1 MDTMHRDTPAFK
13 TDYFGA
19 AIPLMEYLGLAP
31 EHIEPGLA
39 RTRLPWRVELT
50 NSRGD
55 VHGGTLMS
63 VLDFT
68 LSAAARADLEAGTS
82 MATIDMNTSFFEPA
96 TGDLVIEA
104 RCVKRGRSIAF
115 CEGEVRNTA
124 GDVVCRATGT
134 FRIIRPKPAAEAA
147 AKAPAKAAG

>member
-1 MDTMHRDTPAFK
+1 MHLDTPAPG

-19 AIPLMEYLGLAP
+19 HIPLMEYLGLVP

-39 RTRLPWRVELT
+39 RTRLPWRVQLT

-68 LSAAARADLEAGTS
+68 LSASARGGLEAGVS
-82 MATIDMNTSFFEPA
+82 MATIDMSTSFFTPA
-96 TGDLVIEA
+96 KGDLVIEA
-104 RCVKRGRSIAF
+104 RCLKRGRSIAF
-115 CEGEVRNTA
+115 CEGEIRNVH
-124 GDVVCRATGT
+124 GEVVCKASGT
-134 FRIIRPKPAAEAA
+134 FRIVRPKAA
-147 AKAPAKAAG
+147 AAAP